1 MINKS
6 RVHSICDK
14 CLDQI
19 NWNTENHF
27 KSRVSDFAFDD
38 VLSCC
43 FYGNYTRSII
53 YEMKLKG
60 KTYIAK
66 YVGLLLAERINLAQ
80 AEDDL
85 KVDYLVPV
93 PCSKK
98 KRLRRGFN
106 QTELI
111 AKEVSKLT
119 GIPTL
124 CALEKPVDTKASKTV
139 RGVDRYLV
147 QHDAF
152 ALNHKLVAVPKGREF
167 GSSAV
172 SGTQSAAESFKGR
185 RLLIVDDVITT
196 GSTADECARVLKSAG
211 ASWVGV
217 LCLASSAQ
225 VGDRT

>member
-27 KSRVSDFAFDD
+27 KSRILDFAFDD

-66 YVGLLLAERINLAQ
+66 YVGLLLAERIKLAQ

-98 KRLRRGFN
+98 KRLKRGFN

-111 AKEVSKLT
+111 AQEVSKLT
-119 GIPTL
+119 GIQTL

-147 QHDAF
+147 QHGAF
-152 ALNHKLVAVPKGREF
+152 ALNHKLKLGTE
-167 GSSAV
+167 
-172 SGTQSAAESFKGR
+172 SGDIRTAAEIIKGQ

-196 GSTADECARVLKSAG
+196 GSTADECARVLREAG
-211 ASWVGV
+211 ASWIGV
-217 LCLASSAQ
+217 LCLASSA
-225 VGDRT
+225 G